1 MRLKEKVAIVTGG
14 SQGIG
19 RAVAK
24 AYGRE
29 GAQVVVVNAGNPER
43 GAEVAQEIS
52 ADGGSAVALRA
63 DVASKQEVEALVDQ
77 VVDRFGTV
85 DILFHGAGLM
95 INKPIEDYTEDEWD
109 RTIDVNLKG
118 SFLMAQGVVPVMK
131 AKGRGKIIFVASI
144 AATCAFPNALPYC
157 ASKGG
162 VLMMTKAL
170 AAEVA
175 KDGVNVNAI
184 SPGNTATP
192 LNQHLQDDPEFV
204 ELLESKTPTGRAYI
218 STEEL
223 TGAAIFLASDEASA
237 VHGLDLIVDDGWAAA

>member
-1 MRLKEKVAIVTGG
+1 MKLKEKVAIVTGG

-24 AYGRE
+24 GYARE
-29 GAQVVVVNAGNPER
+29 GAQVAVVNASNVER
-43 GAEVAQEIS
+43 GQEVANEIS
-52 ADGGSAVALRA
+52 ADGGTACAIRA
-63 DVASKQEVEALVDQ
+63 DVTSKGDVDALVDQ
-77 VVDRFGTV
+77 VVQRYGTV
-85 DILFHGAGLM
+85 DILFQAAGLM
-95 INKPIEDYTEDEWD
+95 INKPVEEYTEEDWD
-109 RTIDVNLKG
+109 RTIDINLKG
-118 SFLMAQGVVPVMK
+118 SFLTAQAVIPLMK
-131 AKGRGKIIFVASI
+131 EKGSGKVILVASI
-144 AATCAFPNALPYC
+144 AGSRAFPNSVPYC

-162 VLMMTKAL
+162 VLMIAKAL

-175 KDGVNVNAI
+175 KDGINVNAI

-204 ELLESKTPTGRAYI
+204 KLLESKTPTGRAYI

-223 TGAAIFLASDEASA
+223 AGAAIFLASDDSRA